1 MEEDLL
7 RRAADLAERCER
19 TATVTSTAFL
29 TPAEQYALTNWASR
43 RDCTLVLHG
52 GGEGC
57 ERRAAFFL
65 PFYLA
70 AEDFDPAEH
79 LRAVHF
85 SAPFGAPGHRD
96 YLGAILGL
104 GVRREWV
111 GDILVQ
117 DHGAY
122 VFCLPSVAPALLEL
136 EQVGRTGVKAAAV
149 ELAAVPVPERKVRPV
164 TFTVQSAR
172 LDAVVSGMFRL
183 AHERCGA
190 DPRGRGAPELCR
202 VPVAGRPGRARR
214 RAVTARRGQGQR
226 HGSGRHVAQGAAV
239 RHGGALAVNLLFRKT
254 KCPHRERRSGQYK
267 KISGVQLRR
276 FFVDAVLYSAALSS
290 AAGAAAGSSTGT
302 ATGAAAAAA

>member
-29 TPAEQYALTNWASR
+29 TPAEQYALTNWAR
-43 RDCTLVLHG
+43 HRDCTLVLHG

-65 PFYLA
+65 PFYLT

-104 GVRREWV
+104 GIRREWV

-117 DHGAY
+117 AHGAY

-136 EQVGRTGVKAAAV
+136 EQVIAA
-149 ELAAVPVPERKVRPV
+149 P
-164 TFTVQSAR
+164 
-172 LDAVVSGMFRL
+172 
-183 AHERCGA
+183 
-190 DPRGRGAPELCR
+190 
-202 VPVAGRPGRARR
+202 
-214 RAVTARRGQGQR
+214 
-226 HGSGRHVAQGAAV
+226 HV
-239 RHGGALAVNLLFRKT
+239 
-254 KCPHRERRSGQYK
+254 
-267 KISGVQLRR
+267 
-276 FFVDAVLYSAALSS
+276 
-290 AAGAAAGSSTGT
+290 AGSSMDSINNMGVFS
-302 ATGAAAAAA
+302 ARNVVKGFAELEEKQA

>member
-29 TPAEQYALTNWASR
+29 TPAEQYALTNWAR
-43 RDCTLVLHG
+43 HRDCTLVLHG
-52 GGEGC
+52 GGAGC

-70 AEDFDPAEH
+70 A
-79 LRAVHF
+79 F

-104 GVRREWV
+104 GIRREWV

-117 DHGAY
+117 EHGAY
-122 VFCLPSVAPALLEL
+122 VFCLPSVAPALLGL
-136 EQVGRTGVKAAAV
+136 EHVGRTGVKAAAV

-183 AHERCGA
+183 SRTSAAAQVRAGA
-190 DPRGRGAPELCR
+190 VHLNYTECLRPDAPVAPGDVLSLRGAGKGSVTEVGGMSR
-202 VPVAGRPGRARR
+202 KGRQF
-214 RAVTARRGQGQR
+214 VTAE
-226 HGSGRHVAQGAAV
+226 
-239 RHGGALAVNLLFRKT
+239 LWL
-254 KCPHRERRSGQYK
+254 
-267 KISGVQLRR
+267 
-276 FFVDAVLYSAALSS
+276 
-290 AAGAAAGSSTGT
+290 
-302 ATGAAAAAA
+302 

>member
-29 TPAEQYALTNWASR
+29 TPAEQYALTNWAR
-43 RDCTLVLHG
+43 HRDCTLVLHG
-52 GGEGC
+52 GGAGC

-79 LRAVHF
+79 LCAVHF

-104 GVRREWV
+104 GIRREWV

-117 DHGAY
+117 EHGAY
-122 VFCLPSVAPALLEL
+122 VFCLPSVAPALLGL
-136 EQVGRTGVKAAAV
+136 EHVGRTGVKAAAV

-164 TFTVQSAR
+164 
-172 LDAVVSGMFRL
+172 
-183 AHERCGA
+183 
-190 DPRGRGAPELCR
+190 
-202 VPVAGRPGRARR
+202 
-214 RAVTARRGQGQR
+214 
-226 HGSGRHVAQGAAV
+226 
-239 RHGGALAVNLLFRKT
+239 
-254 KCPHRERRSGQYK
+254 
-267 KISGVQLRR
+267 
-276 FFVDAVLYSAALSS
+276 
-290 AAGAAAGSSTGT
+290 SSTHST
-302 ATGAAAAAA
+302 SVT

>member
-29 TPAEQYALTNWASR
+29 TPAEQYALTNWAR
-43 RDCTLVLHG
+43 HRDCTLVLHG

-79 LRAVHF
+79 LCAVHF

-104 GVRREWV
+104 GIRREWV

-117 DHGAY
+117 EHGAY

-136 EQVGRTGVKAAAV
+136 ARKVSGGRRAV

-164 TFTVQSAR
+164 TSGSESAR
-172 LDAVVSGMFRL
+172 WTPRSGMFRL
-183 AHERCGA
+183 SR
-190 DPRGRGAPELCR
+190 
-202 VPVAGRPGRARR
+202 
-214 RAVTARRGQGQR
+214 T
-226 HGSGRHVAQGAAV
+226 
-239 RHGGALAVNLLFRKT
+239 
-254 KCPHRERRSGQYK
+254 
-267 KISGVQLRR
+267 
-276 FFVDAVLYSAALSS
+276 SAA
-290 AAGAAAGSSTGT
+290 AQIRAGAVHLNYTECLRFDGLVAPGDAG
-302 ATGAAAAAA
+302 A

>member
-29 TPAEQYALTNWASR
+29 TPAEQYALTNWAR
-43 RDCTLVLHG
+43 HRDCTLVLHG
-52 GGEGC
+52 GDAGC

-79 LRAVHF
+79 LCAVHF

-104 GVRREWV
+104 GIRREWV

-117 DHGAY
+117 AHGAF
-122 VFCLPSVAPALLEL
+122 VFCLPSVEPELRTL
-136 EQVGRTGVKAAAV
+136 EQVGRAGVKAAAV
-149 ELAAVPVPERKVRPV
+149 PLSAVPLPERKVRPV

-183 AHERCGA
+183 SRTSTAAQIRAGA
-190 DPRGRGAPELCR
+190 VHLNYAECLRPDAPVAPGDVLSLRGA
-202 VPVAGRPGRARR
+202 GKG
-214 RAVTARRGQGQR
+214 AVTEVGGQSR
-226 HGSGRHVAQGAAV
+226 KGRQ
-239 RHGGALAVNLLFRKT
+239 
-254 KCPHRERRSGQYK
+254 
-267 KISGVQLRR
+267 
-276 FFVDAVLYSAALSS
+276 FV
-290 AAGAAAGSSTGT
+290 T
-302 ATGAAAAAA
+302 AELWQ

>member
-29 TPAEQYALTNWASR
+29 TPAEQYALTNWAR
-43 RDCTLVLHG
+43 HRDCTLVLHG
-52 GGEGC
+52 GGAGC

-79 LRAVHF
+79 LCAVHF

-104 GVRREWV
+104 GIRREWV

-117 DHGAY
+117 EHGAY

-164 TFTVQSAR
+164 TFTVQIRAGAVHLNYTECLR
-172 LDAVVSGMFRL
+172 PDAPVAPGDVLSL
-183 AHERCGA
+183 
-190 DPRGRGAPELCR
+190 RGAGKGSVTEVGGMSR
-202 VPVAGRPGRARR
+202 KGRQF
-214 RAVTARRGQGQR
+214 VTAELWQ
-226 HGSGRHVAQGAAV
+226 
-239 RHGGALAVNLLFRKT
+239 
-254 KCPHRERRSGQYK
+254 
-267 KISGVQLRR
+267 
-276 FFVDAVLYSAALSS
+276 
-290 AAGAAAGSSTGT
+290 
-302 ATGAAAAAA
+302 

>member
-29 TPAEQYALTNWASR
+29 TPAEQYALTNWAR
-43 RDCTLVLHG
+43 HRDCTLVLHG

-65 PFYLA
+65 PFYLT

-104 GVRREWV
+104 GIRREWV

-122 VFCLPSVAPALLEL
+122 VFCLPSVE
-136 EQVGRTGVKAAAV
+136 
-149 ELAAVPVPERKVRPV
+149 
-164 TFTVQSAR
+164 
-172 LDAVVSGMFRL
+172 
-183 AHERCGA
+183 
-190 DPRGRGAPELCR
+190 PELRTLGAEASFMTGSGSVCCGLFPSFAQAKR
-202 VPVAGRPGRARR
+202 ACAQLEKCGRAFVLSTKSRSLE
-214 RAVTARRGQGQR
+214 VI
-226 HGSGRHVAQGAAV
+226 SV
-239 RHGGALAVNLLFRKT
+239 R
-254 KCPHRERRSGQYK
+254 
-267 KISGVQLRR
+267 I
-276 FFVDAVLYSAALSS
+276 
-290 AAGAAAGSSTGT
+290 
-302 ATGAAAAAA
+302 

>member
-29 TPAEQYALTNWASR
+29 TPAEQYALTNWAR
-43 RDCTLVLHG
+43 HRDCTLVLHG
-52 GGEGC
+52 GGAGC

-65 PFYLA
+65 PFY
-70 AEDFDPAEH
+70 AEH
-79 LRAVHF
+79 LCAVHF

-104 GVRREWV
+104 GIRREWV

-122 VFCLPSVAPALLEL
+122 VFCLPSVAPALLGL
-136 EQVGRTGVKAAAV
+136 EQVGRTGVKVAAM
-149 ELAAVPVPERKVRPV
+149 PVPERKVRPV

-183 AHERCGA
+183 SRTSAAAQIRAGA
-190 DPRGRGAPELCR
+190 VHLNYTECLRPDAPVAPGDVLSLRGAGKGSVTEVGGMSR
-202 VPVAGRPGRARR
+202 KGRQF
-214 RAVTARRGQGQR
+214 VTAELWQ
-226 HGSGRHVAQGAAV
+226 
-239 RHGGALAVNLLFRKT
+239 
-254 KCPHRERRSGQYK
+254 
-267 KISGVQLRR
+267 
-276 FFVDAVLYSAALSS
+276 
-290 AAGAAAGSSTGT
+290 
-302 ATGAAAAAA
+302 

>member
-29 TPAEQYALTNWASR
+29 TPAEQYALTNWVR
-43 RDCTLVLHG
+43 HRDCTLVLHG

-104 GVRREWV
+104 GIRREWV

-117 DHGAY
+117 NHGAY

-172 LDAVVSGMFRL
+172 L
-183 AHERCGA
+183 
-190 DPRGRGAPELCR
+190 
-202 VPVAGRPGRARR
+202 
-214 RAVTARRGQGQR
+214 
-226 HGSGRHVAQGAAV
+226 
-239 RHGGALAVNLLFRKT
+239 
-254 KCPHRERRSGQYK
+254 
-267 KISGVQLRR
+267 
-276 FFVDAVLYSAALSS
+276 
-290 AAGAAAGSSTGT
+290 
-302 ATGAAAAAA
+302 